1 MNKRFTYEQII
12 SNHLDNIPI
21 QDMQDIIWQKIEKE
35 LIHQEVNTSSNT
47 TTNKTFFPRKK
58 YKSVILE
65 LLTLGTALGLLILL
79 IAQFKNT
86 KSRQLPSPII
96 HKHQPSIDIPQKGE
110 QKKDI
115 HRKQDGSPAPSNPKV
130 DTSGFNLPDIKPKED
145 SINLYI
151 QKNELPNPSIEAPA
165 VQKPLIIQ
173 PPKKDSLPRKSRGV
187 SGISDSDYYFKL
199 IQRDTLNMK

>member
-58 YKSVILE
+58 YKRAILE
-65 LLTLGTALGLLILL
+65 LLTLGTAFGLLILL

-86 KSRQLPSPII
+86 KSRQLPSPNI
-96 HKHQPSIDIPQKGE
+96 HKHLPSIDIPQKGG

-115 HRKQDGSPAPSNPKV
+115 RRKQEVSSAPSSLKV
-130 DTSGFNLPDIKPKED
+130 DSSGFSIPETRPKED
-145 SINLYI
+145 SVTLYI
-151 QKNELPNPSIEAPA
+151 EKNQVPKNATEAP
-165 VQKPLIIQ
+165 VLQKSLI
-173 PPKKDSLPRKSRGV
+173 PESHKKDSLQRKPRGV